1 MAVMLVAPG
10 AGGRFAR
17 PAASANQGFRARRTA
32 WPGAGQHRLDR
43 VSGALRGPPPAELV
57 HVVRVDPTSIALS
70 L

>member
-1 MAVMLVAPG
+1 MLVAPG
-10 AGGRFAR
+10 TGGRFAR

-43 VSGALRGPPPAELV
+43 VSGALRGPPPPAEL
-57 HVVRVDPTSIALS
+57 RVDPASIALS